1 MSVHIVI
8 PARYASTRLPGKP
21 LADIAGLP
29 MVVRVAQQAAKAA
42 VDSVVVAVDDDRV
55 ADVLGVA
62 GIAVQMTR
70 ADHISGSDRVMEV
83 AELRGWSDDDVVIN
97 VQGDEPLVPPA
108 VINQLSDGMREHA
121 DVPMATLSEALHSES
136 EFLDPNVV
144 KVVCNDQGL
153 AMLFSRAPIPY
164 PRDSQGQCLPDS
176 AARHVGIYAFRVKAL
191 RRFIALGAST
201 LEQVEMLEQMRWLQ
215 AGYPLLVIQAI
226 EKVPSGV
233 DTPDDLARVQAH
245 FSA

>member
-1 MSVHIVI
+1 
-8 PARYASTRLPGKP
+8 
-21 LADIAGLP
+21 
-29 MVVRVAQQAAKAA
+29 MVVRVAQQAAKAV

-55 ADVLGVA
+55 ADVVGVA

-164 PRDSQGQCLPDS
+164 PRDSQGQCLPES

-215 AGYPLLVIQAI
+215 AGYPLLVIQAM

>member
-8 PARYASTRLPGKP
+8 PARYASSRLPGKP

-55 ADVLGVA
+55 AEVVGAA

-108 VINQLSDGMREHA
+108 VINQLSDSMREHA

-164 PRDSQGQCLPDS
+164 PRDSQGQRVPES
-176 AARHVGIYAFRVKAL
+176 AAKHVGIYAFRVRAL

-215 AGYPLLVIQAI
+215 AGYPLLVIQAM
-226 EKVPSGV
+226 KRVPGGV

>member
-55 ADVLGVA
+55 ADVVGVA

-164 PRDSQGQCLPDS
+164 PRDSQGQCLPES

-215 AGYPLLVIQAI
+215 AGYPLLVIQAM

>member
-55 ADVLGVA
+55 ADVVGVA

-215 AGYPLLVIQAI
+215 AGYPLLVIQAM
-226 EKVPSGV
+226 EKVPGGV

>member
-1 MSVHIVI
+1 MPVHIVI
-8 PARYASTRLPGKP
+8 PARYASSRLPGKP

-42 VDSVVVAVDDDRV
+42 VNSVVVAVDDDRV
-55 ADVLGVA
+55 ADVVGAA

-108 VINQLSDGMREHA
+108 VIDQLSDGMREYA
-121 DVPMATLSEALHSES
+121 DVPMATLSEPLHSES

-144 KVVCNDQGL
+144 KVVCNDQGF
-153 AMLFSRAPIPY
+153 AMLFSRAPVPY
-164 PRDSQGQCLPDS
+164 PRDSQGQSVPES

-191 RRFIALGAST
+191 RRFIALGVST

-215 AGYPLLVIQAI
+215 AGYPLLVIQAM
-226 EKVPSGV
+226 EEVPGGV
-233 DTPDDLARVQAH
+233 DTPDDLARVQAL

>member
-8 PARYASTRLPGKP
+8 PARYASSRLPGKP

-55 ADVLGVA
+55 ADVVVAA

-108 VINQLSDGMREHA
+108 VINQLNDRMREHA

-136 EFLDPNVV
+136 EFLDLNVV

-164 PRDSQGQCLPDS
+164 PRDSQGRRVPES
-176 AARHVGIYAFRVKAL
+176 AAKHVGIYAFRVRAL

-215 AGYPLLVIQAI
+215 AGYPLLVIQAM
-226 EKVPSGV
+226 ERVPGGV

>member
-1 MSVHIVI
+1 
-8 PARYASTRLPGKP
+8 
-21 LADIAGLP
+21 

-55 ADVLGVA
+55 ADVVGVA

-164 PRDSQGQCLPDS
+164 PRDSQGQCLPES

-215 AGYPLLVIQAI
+215 AGYPLLVIQAM

>member
-8 PARYASTRLPGKP
+8 PARYASSRLPGKP

-55 ADVLGVA
+55 AEVVGAA

-108 VINQLSDGMREHA
+108 VINQLSDSMREHA
-121 DVPMATLSEALHSES
+121 DVPMATLSVALHSES

-164 PRDSQGQCLPDS
+164 PRASQGQRVPES
-176 AARHVGIYAFRVKAL
+176 AAKHVGIYAFRVRAL

-215 AGYPLLVIQAI
+215 AGYPLLVIQAM
-226 EKVPSGV
+226 ERVPGGV

>member
-1 MSVHIVI
+1 
-8 PARYASTRLPGKP
+8 
-21 LADIAGLP
+21 

-55 ADVLGVA
+55 ADVVGVA

-164 PRDSQGQCLPDS
+164 PRDSQGQCLPES

-215 AGYPLLVIQAI
+215 AGYPLLVIQAM
-226 EKVPSGV
+226 EKVPGGV

>member
-29 MVVRVAQQAAKAA
+29 MVVRVAQQAAKAV

-55 ADVLGVA
+55 ADVVGVA

-164 PRDSQGQCLPDS
+164 PRDSQGQCLPES

-215 AGYPLLVIQAI
+215 AGYPLLVIQAM
-226 EKVPSGV
+226 EKVPGGV

>member
-226 EKVPSGV
+226 VKVPSGV